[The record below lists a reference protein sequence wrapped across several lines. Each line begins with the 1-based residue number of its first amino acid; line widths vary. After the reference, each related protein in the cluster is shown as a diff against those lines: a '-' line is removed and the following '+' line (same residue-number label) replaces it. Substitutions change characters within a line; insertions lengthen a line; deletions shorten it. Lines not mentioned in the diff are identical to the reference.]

1 MLANRTYVIVIAAA
15 LGATLAAPL
24 AFAEISPSEPRTEA
38 QNEITKQLDSFE
50 SAARALQLQTDN
62 YASLVRANKPQRES
76 HARQLSIARE
86 QVNYLGRALSEL
98 EELSP
103 HGTDLQQ
110 MAILEVRPHLQAVA
124 DHVQIAIVMLNENH
138 EIHWTPE
145 FQETV
150 NAIYEHAD
158 DLCMKVGAL
167 TDYERARERAASMN
181 ALSES

>member
-1 MLANRTYVIVIAAA
+1 MLAKRTYVIVIAAA

-86 QVNYLGRALSEL
+86 QVNYLGRALSEM
-98 EELSP
+98 EELSSQ
-103 HGTDLQQ
+103 GTELQQ
-110 MAILEVRPHLQAVA
+110 MAIQEVRPHLQAVA
-124 DHVQIAIVMLNENH
+124 DHVQSAIVMLNENH

-145 FQETV
+145 FHETV

-158 DLCMKVGAL
+158 DLCMKVDAL